1 MKKFIIIIIASIICL
16 NAQYKVERLIFGG
29 AEKFGEKNKEIFN
42 VYEND
47 QKIFSIERILNY
59 DDPFSEA
66 KLFNDGSLAIVNSF
80 LNKIDFYSNTGN
92 IISTVDNIDD
102 EKYSYEKTIYFD
114 ADLDEAAF
122 LISNEKTS
130 ESRIEIYSKYGNK
143 IKTLSAIGSN
153 GKGILYNQ
161 EKDLIVYSSLN
172 WNDTELEKNTLGI
185 NTNGKINFQANN
197 IFSEARIDNNIFAG
211 FSNKSLLI
219 IDLFENKILQNISI
233 NDKVISD
240 LEIFNG
246 EVFFLESDLPRFE
259 NNKWNYSNLVLKKYS
274 VLNNKLE
281 TIKSI
286 NKKYEAAELKIT
298 DSDLSL
304 LINNSEK
311 HEILK

>member
-143 IKTLSAIGSN
+143 IKTLSAKGSN

-172 WNDTELEKNTLGI
+172 WNDIELEKNTLGI
-185 NTNGKINFQANN
+185 NTDGKINFQANN
-197 IFSEARIDNNIFAG
+197 VFSEAKIDNNIFAG

-219 IDLFENKILQNISI
+219 IDLFENEILQNISI
-233 NDKVISD
+233 NDKVIFD

-259 NNKWNYSNLVLKKYS
+259 NNKWNYSNLDLKKYS

-281 TIKSI
+281 SIKSI